1 MAQQHDEGA
10 VDWTV
15 HYDAMTSTLEL
26 SGSFDHGALAAI
38 GEKIDRAHRRTA
50 CLLTIDLTHTDDV
63 TPHTLGRLVHLC
75 HSYPGTFVRFAV
87 ATESAFA

>member
-15 HYDAMTSTLEL
+15 HYDATTSTLEL
-26 SGSFDHGALAAI
+26 AGSFDHGALAAI
-38 GEKIDRAHRRTA
+38 GEKIERAHRRTA
-50 CLLTIDLTHTDDV
+50 CLLTIDLTRTDGV

-75 HSYPGTFVRFAV
+75 HSFPGTFVRLPV
-87 ATESAFA
+87 ATAAALA